1 MKRLFLVLALLA
13 VNTAYAGSPD
23 VYEKAVNLPL
33 DTAYQQVSKSLEA
46 HGFKIVHEVNIGENL
61 SKLADKLGSNYNKS
75 QLQGIKSI
83 IFCNG
88 KYANQISNL
97 DPAMLALCPL
107 HVTLIH
113 KGDITTVLFVRP
125 GQVAKDS
132 PAAKPALELEQAVVK
147 TIETGLNAK

>member
-13 VNTAYAGSPD
+13 TSTAYAGSSA
-23 VYEKAVNLPL
+23 VYEKAVKLPL
-33 DTAYQQVSKSLEA
+33 DTAYQQVSKSLDA
-46 HGFKIVHEVNIGENL
+46 HGFKVVHEINIGENL
-61 SKLADKLGSNYNKS
+61 SKIAGKLGSNYNKN

-107 HVTLIH
+107 HVTLFH
-113 KGDITTVLFVRP
+113 KGDTTTVLFVRP
-125 GQVAKDS
+125 GQVAHDS
-132 PAAKPALELEQAVVK
+132 PAAPAALELEQSVVK
-147 TIETGLNAK
+147 AIESGLNAK